1 MGNCP
6 SGNLL
11 ACPFYSSF
19 WIDHNMKLPPLGADL
34 DSVTLSGFSSGSFFS
49 MNLHI
54 VHSDLI
60 KGVALVNGGPYA
72 FDWNRNDTAYQGRA
86 VAKLAEEQG
95 LIADMI
101 NL

>member
-19 WIDHNMKLPPLGADL
+19 WVDQNMKLPPMGADL

-49 MNLHI
+49 TNLHV

-60 KGVALVNGGPYA
+60 KGVALVNGGPYG
-72 FDWNRNDTAYQGRA
+72 FDWERNNTLFQGRA
-86 VAKLAEEQG
+86 LARAAEKQG
-95 LIADMI
+95 LIANMT

>member
-19 WIDHNMKLPPLGADL
+19 WIDQNMKLLPMGGDL
-34 DSVTLSGFSSGSFFS
+34 DSVTLSGISSGSWMS
-49 MNLHI
+49 TNLHV

-60 KGVALVNGGPYA
+60 KGVALLNGGPYA
-72 FDWNRNDTAYQGRA
+72 NDFKRMETLFQGRA
-86 VAKLAEEQG
+86 LAR
-95 LIADMI
+95 
-101 NL
+101 